1 MFQAKV
7 MHPLSDLDTVIAPDL
22 ESTLWQLFVAIGN
35 FWQLPDD
42 PLPYR
47 LRFRAFLANRIDLN
61 PLYGAYYTTATQVIH
76 ELIAAHGASVTFE
89 TIFTSKSRQLPP
101 PPPTTELEI
110 TQQYVANELIAF
122 RLALG
127 SFKAFGALNYG
138 GYMGGANIA
147 GEPVP
152 YRPMEEDHAG

>member
-1 MFQAKV
+1 MYQSKV
-7 MHPLSDLDTVIAPDL
+7 VHPLSDQVPAPAPDT
-22 ESTLWQLFVAIGN
+22 ESVLWELFSAIGT

-47 LRFRAFLANRIDLN
+47 LRFRVFLANRIDLN
-61 PLYGAYYTTATQVIH
+61 PLYGPYYATATKVIN
-76 ELIAAHGASVTFE
+76 ELIADKGATVAFE
-89 TIFTSKSRQLPP
+89 TIFSSKSRQLPA

-110 TQQYVANELIAF
+110 TQQYVANELVAL

-127 SFKAFGALNYG
+127 SFQAFGAVNYC
-138 GYMGGANIA
+138 GYMGGANIL

-152 YRPMEEDHAG
+152 YRTMERDRAS